1 MGRRE
6 RRAEQKA
13 QQIQN
18 KRDAIWLS
26 KQKHYQDKA
35 VIDEALGETEE
46 FVKHYYTGKLYTV
59 LALLLR
65 AHPYRWP
72 ADKVMRLLE
81 KVQGTIHAIESKEYS
96 VEQLISDAE
105 SWGIRVKWGTQ
116 KGRKFINDLNV
127 FEEETDD

>member
-6 RRAEQKA
+6 RRGQMKLQRE
-13 QQIQN
+13 QN
-18 KRDAIWLS
+18 KANELWLS
-26 KQKHYQDKA
+26 RQKHLRDKD
-35 VIDEALGETEE
+35 VINEALEETEE
-46 FVKHYYTGKLYTV
+46 FVKHYYTGKMYTV

-81 KVQGTIHAIESKEYS
+81 KTQSTIHAIEDGSYS
-96 VEQLISDAE
+96 VEQLIADAE

-116 KGRKFINDLNV
+116 KGRKHINDLNI
-127 FEEETDD
+127 FEEEEG

>member
-6 RRAEQKA
+6 RRGQMKLLHE
-13 QQIQN
+13 QN
-18 KRDAIWLS
+18 KANALWLAR
-26 KQKHYQDKA
+26 QKNLQNHD
-35 VIDEALGETEE
+35 VITEALEETEE
-46 FVKHYYTGKLYTV
+46 FVKHYYTGKMYTV

-65 AHPYRWP
+65 AYPYRWP

-81 KVQGTIHAIESKEYS
+81 KTQSTIHAIEDGSYS

-116 KGRKFINDLNV
+116 KGRKYINDLNI
-127 FEEETDD
+127 FEEEEG